1 MRKIIATIL
10 VLLLLAVVIGIA
22 IYTYISTGTLS
33 TDNVTKLIFVLISV
47 VIALARIHSGGQRG
61 RRSLSAYENLYPDE
75 LRGAFANDR
84 KKKNMLLSA
93 IRYYNEDNMKAAIKI
108 IEKLKPKCQARRDK
122 AVCHFFAALFYSDVN
137 CYEIAIR
144 EYTESIA
151 CDRTNHIAYNNMGLC
166 YNKIGRAEDA
176 VDCYLKSIELK
187 PDYAHAHNNLG
198 IVYRELG
205 EYDKAIECGENAL
218 RYNSKMYQAYALLSI
233 VYKIKGDEETSKK
246 YYNMAVGTGQNA
258 KSLQDA
264 LNNVQ

>member
-1 MRKIIATIL
+1 
-10 VLLLLAVVIGIA
+10 
-22 IYTYISTGTLS
+22 
-33 TDNVTKLIFVLISV
+33 
-47 VIALARIHSGGQRG
+47 
-61 RRSLSAYENLYPDE
+61 
-75 LRGAFANDR
+75 
-84 KKKNMLLSA
+84 
-93 IRYYNEDNMKAAIKI
+93 
-108 IEKLKPKCQARRDK
+108 
-122 AVCHFFAALFYSDVN
+122 
-137 CYEIAIR
+137 
-144 EYTESIA
+144 
-151 CDRTNHIAYNNMGLC
+151 MGLC

-218 RYNSKMYQAYALLSI
+218 RYNSKMYQASTLLSI
-233 VYKIKGDEETSKK
+233 VYKIKGDEEASKK